1 MGHVHLGVLPGTRK
15 WREVVDLVEGGAS
28 DDLVIASAAIA
39 AERDLSRAVDDRV
52 FIESLRLLAAL
63 PDAARV
69 DDLASGLRDIGIEVS
84 GSPDLM
90 DLVVGLGERLD
101 RVSPAG
107 SGTDFTELAR
117 RALLTTVTRE
127 VGSVLPGLLE
137 PTTGDLQGALRRLG
151 SSRVFAAL
159 ARAYFTSLLSGTL
172 RYWLDRTLS
181 AQIGPGRRFTDLV
194 DRRAFDAALD
204 QYCLE
209 GTRIVREFAAGW
221 YGKSQREGTR
231 IGTTEATRF
240 GSVAFKKII
249 EELGRKRDE
258 HG

>member
-1 MGHVHLGVLPGTRK
+1 M
-15 WREVVDLVEGGAS
+15 
-28 DDLVIASAAIA
+28 IASS
-39 AERDLSRAVDDRV
+39 SRACAC
-52 FIESLRLLAAL
+52 SPAL

-117 RALLTTVTRE
+117 RARPPSRGRLVPCFRGCWSQPPVTCKERC
-127 VGSVLPGLLE
+127 GGLGIPASSRRWHE
-137 PTTGDLQGALRRLG
+137 PTSRACCPEPCATGWTERCQHR
-151 SSRVFAAL
+151 
-159 ARAYFTSLLSGTL
+159 SG
-172 RYWLDRTLS
+172 R
-181 AQIGPGRRFTDLV
+181 GRRFTDLV

-221 YGKSQREGTR
+221 YGNSSARGAPGSGPR
-231 IGTTEATRF
+231 EATRF

-249 EELGRKRDE
+249 VELGRKRDE
-258 HG
+258 TLDTSKYLAKSGH